1 MSLEVSDREI
11 QLVQGLK
18 REIRVTV
25 NKNVPIAGSLRVE
38 GQVPAGIDV
47 DIKAGMLDEKKES
60 LPVQISA
67 NYNARIGRFDLVLV
81 ARTDAAGRELT
92 VVSPCVTVDLVRAFS
107 LIIPSDSFEMESGAD
122 VTIEGRLHRQYPFQ
136 EAVQIKAVDLPL
148 HVTGAPVEV
157 PAADSAFKLHF
168 ETEPAAESG
177 EYEIRLVATA
187 KMEGRKDDRDYT
199 IPDKKLRL
207 KILKGSISK

>member
-1 MSLEVSDREI
+1 M
-11 QLVQGLK
+11 
-18 REIRVTV
+18 TV

-92 VVSPCVTVDLVRAFS
+92 VVSPCVTVDLVRAF
-107 LIIPSDSFEMESGAD
+107 LAE
-122 VTIEGRLHRQYPFQ
+122 
-136 EAVQIKAVDLPL
+136 
-148 HVTGAPVEV
+148 TGW
-157 PAADSAFKLHF
+157 
-168 ETEPAAESG
+168 
-177 EYEIRLVATA
+177 
-187 KMEGRKDDRDYT
+187 
-199 IPDKKLRL
+199 
-207 KILKGSISK
+207 